1 MRKYPNLNDR
11 RSVAKE
17 LRGNF
22 TMLSSTITFRKE
34 LTCPSAESLL
44 AYHEAALENAHGVW
58 IATHLAACEFCGAE
72 LHLLKEHVPVEA
84 HCTSTEIPLNLR
96 RLAESLLDG
105 CCFNLENYIGAGYEK
120 SPLTL
125 TDA

>member
-1 MRKYPNLNDR
+1 
-11 RSVAKE
+11 
-17 LRGNF
+17 
-22 TMLSSTITFRKE
+22 MLANAITFRKE
-34 LTCPSAESLL
+34 LTCPSAETLL
-44 AYHEAALENAHGVW
+44 AYHEAALEKERRAVIAAH
-58 IATHLAACEFCGAE
+58 LKRCEFCGAE
-72 LHLLKEHVPVEA
+72 LQLLKEHEPVEA
-84 HCTSTEIPLNLR
+84 HCAYTEIPLNLR